1 MISHSRCLGTYFGR
15 EVQWGQDVRAVD
27 ECVDQPTTRRPALA
41 LGDCQM
47 RSYRLVILFTLLAST
62 SWHARV
68 EAQTS
73 RGRVEAQTSRD
84 EAALSTLIVVGRQIA
99 SEVIRDHAEEMRSI
113 AVLEGC
119 DHKDLALPLREKF
132 KPDWRALAEQHI
144 ELKRNTSPPFYFMPM
159 MSFYGSAA
167 TEGLINGYTAAV
179 HDLLAAGV
187 IDKAFCQ
194 PENLQKF
201 LH

>member
-1 MISHSRCLGTYFGR
+1 
-15 EVQWGQDVRAVD
+15 
-27 ECVDQPTTRRPALA
+27 
-41 LGDCQM
+41 M
-47 RSYRLVILFTLLAST
+47 RSYRVVVLIMILASA
-62 SWHARV
+62 SWHVRV
-68 EAQTS
+68 EAKTS
-73 RGRVEAQTSRD
+73 RVDAQTARD

-119 DHKDLALPLREKF
+119 DHKDLALPLREKL

-159 MSFYGSAA
+159 ISFYGSAA

>member
-1 MISHSRCLGTYFGR
+1 
-15 EVQWGQDVRAVD
+15 
-27 ECVDQPTTRRPALA
+27 
-41 LGDCQM
+41 M
-47 RSYRLVILFTLLAST
+47 RSYRFVILFTVLASA
-62 SWHARV
+62 SWLSRV

-73 RGRVEAQTSRD
+73 RARVEAQTARD
-84 EAALSTLIVVGRQIA
+84 EAALSTLIVVGREVA
-99 SEVIRDHAEEMRSI
+99 AEVIRDHAEEIRSI

-119 DHKDLALPLREKF
+119 DHKDLAIPLRAKF
-132 KPDWRALAEQHI
+132 KPDWRALAQQHI
-144 ELKRNTSPPFYFMPM
+144 ELKPNTSPPFYFMPM
-159 MSFYGSAA
+159 VSNYGSAA

-194 PENLQKF
+194 PENLQKY

>member
-1 MISHSRCLGTYFGR
+1 
-15 EVQWGQDVRAVD
+15 
-27 ECVDQPTTRRPALA
+27 
-41 LGDCQM
+41 M
-47 RSYRLVILFTLLAST
+47 RSYRFVILFTLLAI
-62 SWHARV
+62 SWHPRV

-73 RGRVEAQTSRD
+73 RARVETQTARD

-119 DHKDLALPLREKF
+119 DHKDLALPLREKL

-159 MSFYGSAA
+159 ISFYGSAA

>member
-1 MISHSRCLGTYFGR
+1 
-15 EVQWGQDVRAVD
+15 
-27 ECVDQPTTRRPALA
+27 
-41 LGDCQM
+41 M

-68 EAQTS
+68 EAAQTS
-73 RGRVEAQTSRD
+73 RARVDAQTARD
-84 EAALSTLIVVGRQIA
+84 EAALSTLILVGREIA
-99 SEVIRDHAEEMRSI
+99 SEVIRDHAEEIRSI

-119 DHKDLALPLREKF
+119 DHKDLAIQLRNKF

-144 ELKRNTSPPFYFMPM
+144 ELKPNTSLPFYFMPII
-159 MSFYGSAA
+159 SYYGSAA
-167 TEGLINGYTAAV
+167 TEGLINGYTTAV
-179 HDLLAAGV
+179 HDLVAAGV

-194 PENLQKF
+194 PENLQKY